1 MEEDKEEVTYHQK
14 IKGEYL
20 REPVPSC
27 ESVNISL
34 KVVTSILRVVG
45 DHEPVL
51 LMVSCCTRQHEE
63 SSFSLV

>member
-14 IKGEYL
+14 IKDL